1 MMMNRKKQI
10 QIEKKSKDNDL
21 KKLARLSEK
30 KVMIN
35 YQTGPN
41 GLSEEMASKRLAEYG
56 PNEVATQRP
65 TPWFILLIEAFKD
78 PFVYVLALLM
88 VVSALTNDF
97 EASLV
102 MGVMILLSV
111 GIRFIQEYRSQ
122 KASLALKEL
131 IETTCGITRDGV
143 TTEIPIDEVVPGDIV
158 NLSTGD
164 MIPADARFIWT
175 KDLFVN
181 QASLTGES
189 MPVEKLVQ
197 VEEPTAED
205 TALDLANLAFMG
217 TDVLSGQ
224 GRAIILKTGNDTFF
238 GDIASNVS
246 EKRGET
252 SFDRGVKNVS
262 KVLIRFMIIMVPIVF
277 LLNGLTKGDWG
288 QAFFFAIAV
297 AVGLTPEMLP
307 MIITSNLA
315 KGAIKMS
322 KKKVIVK
329 ELNAIQN
336 LGAMDI
342 LCTDKTG
349 TITEDHVVL
358 VKHVSP
364 IGDNCKKVLDLAFL
378 NSNYQ
383 TGWKNLMDHA
393 VINYYEENN
402 LAQKIGHVEKI
413 DEIPFDFSR
422 RRLTVAVNNEG
433 HQLMITKGA
442 VEEMMKICSHVEIND
457 EVISLTDSLREK
469 LLTVSVD
476 MNQDGMR
483 VLGVAYKK
491 EVHDTAIYSIADE
504 NEMILAGFMGF
515 LDPAKKSSITAI
527 KSLHEHGVTVKV
539 LTGDNE
545 IVSQKVCKDVG
556 IEVGQV
562 LLGNEIET
570 MSDEALMEA
579 SEKVNLFAKLN
590 PMQKARIIAL
600 LQKKGHTVG
609 FMGDGINDAPAL
621 RKADVGISVDTA
633 ADITKEASSIILL
646 EKSLTVLEDGV
657 LEGRTVFGN
666 MMKYIK
672 MTVSSN
678 FGNVF
683 SVLVASAF
691 LPFLPMLSIQLLVQ
705 NLIYDVAQ
713 LTIPWDRMDE
723 EGLMKPAKWNTGN
736 LMKFTLSIGPI
747 SSIFDILTFLL
758 MYFVFHANTIG
769 NQALFHSGWFVIGL
783 ITQTV
788 VVHIIRTKKIP
799 FIQSMASIPVTI
811 STICVIVIA
820 ILIPDTALGGFFN
833 FVALPTAYWKWM
845 VLIVLA
851 YGIAVQLVKTIYI
864 KINKEWL

>member
-457 EVISLTDSLREK
+457 EVIPLTDSLREK

-723 EGLMKPAKWNTGN
+723 EDLMKPAKWNTGN